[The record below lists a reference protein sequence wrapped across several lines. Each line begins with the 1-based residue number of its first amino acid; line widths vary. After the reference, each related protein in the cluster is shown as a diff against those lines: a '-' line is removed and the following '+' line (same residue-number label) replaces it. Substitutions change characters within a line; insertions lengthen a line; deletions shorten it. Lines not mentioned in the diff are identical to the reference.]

1 MDAALGKGQPPP
13 QLVLAW
19 RIQRWGASAV
29 VGNTPLPYALLTQ
42 MATLVTIYDAVQYL
56 VTKTGKTTPVSL
68 RFAARNIGADERLSQ
83 GERDAIRELLKDG
96 LL

>member
-1 MDAALGKGQPPP
+1 
-13 QLVLAW
+13 
-19 RIQRWGASAV
+19 
-29 VGNTPLPYALLTQ
+29 

-68 RFAARNIGADERLSQ
+68 RFAARNIGADEQLSQ